1 MSMKRSGIRITAY
14 ARKIS
19 KICLLFATKV
29 ILRRDNILKYSNKTI
44 VNNKWE
50 KKNYIHIPFIIL
62 LVFFLDFL
70 ADKNFA
76 TVDKLWTII
85 KIEVKILKYKSALNP
100 YK

>member
-14 ARKIS
+14 ASKIS

-50 KKNYIHIPFIIL
+50 KKNYIHI
-62 LVFFLDFL
+62 
-70 ADKNFA
+70 
-76 TVDKLWTII
+76 
-85 KIEVKILKYKSALNP
+85 
-100 YK
+100 